1 MDSAFKSISAKIPRT
16 EYSLIMKYCEQKG
29 ITISSL
35 IRDLLLTEIKTPLP
49 NNVAGKNIIKYNKE
63 TDSFAWNIKLDND
76 TELELIK
83 NLSSE
88 YLTQLQ
94 ETLTKAINERNNNLN
109 KKENNSI
116 PIPDN
121 LIRRGNK

>member
-1 MDSAFKSISAKIPRT
+1 MKQISAKIPRT

-49 NNVAGKNIIKYNKE
+49 NNMAGKNIIKYNKE
-63 TDSFAWNIKLDND
+63 TDNYNWNIKLDND
-76 TELELIK
+76 ITLELIK
-83 NLSSE
+83 NLSPE

-94 ETLTKAINERNNNLN
+94 ETITKAINERNNNIN
-109 KKENNSI
+109 KNN
-116 PIPDN
+116 
-121 LIRRGNK
+121 L